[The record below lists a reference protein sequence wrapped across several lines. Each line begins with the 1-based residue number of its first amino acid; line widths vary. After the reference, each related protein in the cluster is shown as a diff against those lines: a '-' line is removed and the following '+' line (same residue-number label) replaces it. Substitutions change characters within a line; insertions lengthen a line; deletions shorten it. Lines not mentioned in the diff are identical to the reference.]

1 MTPDNVV
8 DGQVQYIPRKT
19 IDNKAVTAEIPLNKR
34 AMAILS
40 KYKDF
45 DMSPYRSKVNSRPLL
60 PFISAQKYNEAIK
73 EIFKVCGI
81 NRLVTVLNP
90 ISGEQESK
98 PMYEVASSHMARRC
112 FVGNLYNQIQDPNLI
127 SSMSGH
133 VEGSREF
140 ARYRKIERDAKKKAV
155 DLIN

>member
-1 MTPDNVV
+1 MND
-8 DGQVQYIPRKT
+8 
-19 IDNKAVTAEIPLNKR
+19 R
-34 AMAILS
+34 ATAILA
-40 KYKDF
+40 KYKNVDL
-45 DMSPYRSKVNSRPLL
+45 SEYASKKNRRPLL

-73 EIFKVCGI
+73 AIFRTCGI
-81 NRLVTVLNP
+81 NRLVVVLNP
-90 ISGEQESK
+90 VTDEQESK
-98 PMYEVASSHMARRC
+98 PLYEVAHSHMARSC

-140 ARYRKIERDAKKKAV
+140 ARYRKIERETKKKAV